1 MPVQTVHHSRDAMAT
16 RFELWLVGED
26 GEHLDAVATAALDE
40 VSRLERLL
48 SRFDARSEISRI
60 NRTAHRESVLVDY
73 EVLGILRSC
82 LEWSANTGGHFDI
95 AARPGVATSV
105 NDVAIDA
112 ASRTIRLLRPE
123 TRLDLGGFGKGY
135 ALDCAAE
142 VLRANGVT
150 RALLHGGTSSVLALG
165 SDAEGQAWTVGLR
178 GPAGGEV
185 SDVVLEQVTLVDRA
199 LSTSSVFSAAG
210 QLSDIVDPHS
220 GIRLADPAS
229 CTVIAPSA
237 ATAEVLSTA
246 LLSMGRQ
253 RAATYTESS
262 NLAELSV
269 AWIDAHCDDSSP
281 RLTWF
286 RR

>member
-1 MPVQTVHHSRDAMAT
+1 MQTVHHVRDAMAT
-16 RFELWLVGED
+16 RFEVWLVGDD

-40 VSRLERLL
+40 VSRLEQLL

-60 NRTAHRESVLVDY
+60 NRNAHREAVLVDY
-73 EVLGILRSC
+73 EVLGILQSC
-82 LEWSANTGGHFDI
+82 LEWSKATGGHFDI
-95 AARPGVATSV
+95 AARPGVLSNM
-105 NDVAIDA
+105 NDVSLDA
-112 ASRTIRLLRPE
+112 ASRTIRLLRPDV
-123 TRLDLGGFGKGY
+123 RLDLGGYGKGY
-135 ALDCAAE
+135 ALDCTAD

-165 SDAEGQAWTVGLR
+165 SDADGQPWTVGLR
-178 GPAGGEV
+178 GPAGGEAAG
-185 SDVVLEQVTLVDRA
+185 VVLEQVTLVDRA
-199 LSTSSVFSAAG
+199 ISTSSVFAAVG
-210 QLSDIVDPHS
+210 QASDIVDPHS
-220 GIRLADPAS
+220 GNRLTDPAS
-229 CTVIAPSA
+229 CTVIALSA

-262 NLAELSV
+262 HLAELSV
-269 AWIDAHCDDSSP
+269 AWIDAGGDDNGP